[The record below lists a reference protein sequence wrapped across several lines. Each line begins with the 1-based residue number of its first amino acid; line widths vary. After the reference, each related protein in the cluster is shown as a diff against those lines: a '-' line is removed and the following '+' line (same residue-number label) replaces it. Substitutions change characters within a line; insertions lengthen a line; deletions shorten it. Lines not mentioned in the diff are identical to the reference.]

1 MGVVEDWLGRADEL
15 TEEKQAYLRGLKLFN
30 RIVAQNDLPEYY
42 DPIESALYKD
52 NLDSYSFSSIN
63 NFMVNPEKKIKFDI
77 FFEGICFF
85 I

>member
-15 TEEKQAYLRGLKLFN
+15 TEEKQAYLRSLKLFN

-63 NFMVNPEKKIKFDI
+63 NFMVNPEKKVKFDI
-77 FFEGICFF
+77 FF
-85 I
+85 